1 MFVTPKFCISI
12 AFSFSWGHF
21 NSKEKLKTM
30 LMQTKSIMVCY
41 GIFCRGIS
49 GQLARNLVPRAFW
62 LAFLSESG
70 NFVYTASFY
79 QYMTGQ
85 ETILARRFSSS
96 VEESIESTP
105 KIFTHFLLKVKIK
118 IF

>member
-1 MFVTPKFCISI
+1 MNFNISELVYWL
-12 AFSFSWGHF
+12 ATSF
-21 NSKEKLKTM
+21 
-30 LMQTKSIMVCY
+30 
-41 GIFCRGIS
+41 
-49 GQLARNLVPRAFW
+49 PR
-62 LAFLSESG
+62 LAFLSKG
-70 NFVYTASFY
+70 HNFDYMTSFY

-85 ETILARRFSSS
+85 GTILARRFSSS

>member
-1 MFVTPKFCISI
+1 MV
-12 AFSFSWGHF
+12 FSVEEVAV
-21 NSKEKLKTM
+21 N
-30 LMQTKSIMVCY
+30 
-41 GIFCRGIS
+41 
-49 GQLARNLVPRAFW
+49 W
-62 LAFLSESG
+62 LATSFPGLFGSR
-70 NFVYTASFY
+70 FYPKAVTLIIQPLFY

>member
-1 MFVTPKFCISI
+1 
-12 AFSFSWGHF
+12 
-21 NSKEKLKTM
+21 
-30 LMQTKSIMVCY
+30 MVCY

-62 LAFLSESG
+62 LAFLSEGG
-70 NFVYTASFY
+70 NFDYTASFY
-79 QYMTGQ
+79 QYMAGQ

-118 IF
+118 IL